1 MGLLAL
7 GRGSAPVG
15 LDIGNKTFR
24 IAQLKPSAHK
34 PILINYAS
42 KDTPFGL
49 VDEGEIAD
57 VDGVAKVLS
66 DFWRERKISEKK
78 VVVGIANQKVIVRII
93 EMPYMTEAEL
103 KSAIQFQVSDY
114 IPIPIE
120 EAIID
125 FQIISERENDLQG
138 KVMDVLVV
146 AARKEMI
153 ERVIMALEKA
163 GLRPVVIDVS
173 SFAFARAV
181 MGDAPS
187 LSFEDLDNP
196 KATAMINV
204 GSNLTDIVV
213 MEDGIPRFTR
223 ISNFG
228 SDIFVEALMEALG
241 ISLDEAEDLAVR
253 IGLPSR
259 DVGDDPADVT
269 PDMLSK
275 VALVN
280 TILEQQMM
288 KLVAEIRRS
297 LDYYLVQAAK
307 AKSIDKIIL
316 SGSGANLR
324 NFRQHLKRE
333 LQIEVELG
341 HPLNNVQIGRNLR
354 SAGIVDDELS
364 LATCLGLAM
373 RGLDL

>member
-138 KVMDVLVV
+138 KVMDVLV
-146 AARKEMI
+146 
-153 ERVIMALEKA
+153 
-163 GLRPVVIDVS
+163 
-173 SFAFARAV
+173 
-181 MGDAPS
+181 
-187 LSFEDLDNP
+187 
-196 KATAMINV
+196 
-204 GSNLTDIVV
+204 
-213 MEDGIPRFTR
+213 
-223 ISNFG
+223 
-228 SDIFVEALMEALG
+228 
-241 ISLDEAEDLAVR
+241 
-253 IGLPSR
+253 
-259 DVGDDPADVT
+259 
-269 PDMLSK
+269 
-275 VALVN
+275 
-280 TILEQQMM
+280 
-288 KLVAEIRRS
+288 
-297 LDYYLVQAAK
+297 
-307 AKSIDKIIL
+307 
-316 SGSGANLR
+316 
-324 NFRQHLKRE
+324 
-333 LQIEVELG
+333 
-341 HPLNNVQIGRNLR
+341 
-354 SAGIVDDELS
+354 
-364 LATCLGLAM
+364 
-373 RGLDL
+373 

>member
-1 MGLLAL
+1 LGLLAL

-241 ISLDEAEDLAVR
+241 ISLDEAKDLAVR

-341 HPLNNVQIGRNLR
+341 HPLNNVQIGKNLR
-354 SAGIVDDELS
+354 SADIVDDELS